1 MFFQIF
7 FSAYVKIHIQPF
19 LFFIWDHVSSIW
31 IACLVAFPHRIV
43 SHDHCWVW
51 GCTNLPFH
59 SQKSGPL
66 AVRTMIFSSCL
77 CKILWAAP
85 WSWPQATWKSRFL
98 QNLGLFLSVVRRS
111 PLPLQP
117 SCFVFD
123 AYVWLTWGFCPFKL
137 AVTRPRG
144 VGEHSGWGGKVASLG
159 SPRGSGQLWEWNLE
173 HLIPNPKLLS
183 APLQVPL
190 LSPHPQHISIPHP
203 RAFISGPPCPTS
215 ALTCSLCFC
224 DAFHWKHLD
233 YGVCSSV

>member
-7 FSAYVKIHIQPF
+7 CSAYVKIHIQPL

-31 IACLVAFPHRIV
+31 ITCLVAFPHRIV

-59 SQKSGPL
+59 SQNQAHL
-66 AVRTMIFSSCL
+66 LFRTMILSSCL

-85 WSWPQATWKSRFL
+85 WSWLQATWKSRFL
-98 QNLGLFLSVVRRS
+98 QNLGLFLSLVHQS

-123 AYVWLTWGFCPFKL
+123 AGLWLTWGFCPFKL
-137 AVTRPRG
+137 AVTRPRRD
-144 VGEHSGWGGKVASLG
+144 GEHSGWGGKVASLG

-173 HLIPNPKLLS
+173 HPVPNAKLLS
-183 APLQVPL
+183 APLHVPL
-190 LSPHPQHISIPHP
+190 LSSSPTHLHS
-203 RAFISGPPCPTS
+203 PPFELSFLALHVPPLP
-215 ALTCSLCFC
+215 LTCSLCFC